1 MLASFSVGD
10 NSHFVARPKISTST
24 EIYHAIG
31 FILHPSTTLIKWNR
45 FSTYDTKVY
54 KLCFILFFS
63 FIYKAPCVV
72 LVAMHGNWLSLLQV
86 CCFLANNKTHF
97 SQQALLTLSHS
108 PVCKLARFT
117 VKAPP
122 RKLCT
127 DDKTIP
133 FPRNLKCEQTIH
145 CK

>member
-10 NSHFVARPKISTST
+10 NSRSAKIFNINRNLLYDSFYFTS
-24 EIYHAIG
+24 
-31 FILHPSTTLIKWNR
+31 FTTLIKWNR
-45 FSTYDTKVY
+45 FSVYDPKVY

-122 RKLCT
+122 HKLCT

-133 FPRNLKCEQTIH
+133 FPRNLKYEQTIE

>member
-10 NSHFVARPKISTST
+10 NSHFVMIFYINT
-24 EIYHAIG
+24 EIYYTTIV
-31 FILHPSTTLIKWNR
+31 FIFTSFTTLTKPNR
-45 FSTYDTKVY
+45 FLTYDTKVY

-122 RKLCT
+122 HKLCT

-133 FPRNLKCEQTIH
+133 FPRNLKYAQTIK
-145 CK
+145 CT